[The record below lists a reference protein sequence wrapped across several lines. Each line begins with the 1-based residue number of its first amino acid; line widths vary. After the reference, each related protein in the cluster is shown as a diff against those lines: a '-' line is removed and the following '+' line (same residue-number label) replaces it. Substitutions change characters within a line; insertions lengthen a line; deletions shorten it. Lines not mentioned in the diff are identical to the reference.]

1 MQKQS
6 ILIIEGLK
14 KKFGELSVLKQVDL
28 KVDKGEVISII
39 GPSGTGKSTLLRCI
53 NCLEKMTEGKITIGD
68 VTVDAKEK
76 NHKAVYELRKKTA
89 MVFQNYN
96 LFKNMTALQN
106 VMEPLVQ
113 VQKIPKEK
121 AQSEAE
127 KLLERVGLLDKK
139 DSYPA
144 HMSGGQQQ
152 RVGIAR
158 AMAVKPEVML
168 FDEPTS
174 SLDPELVGEVLK
186 VIQDLANSHTM
197 TMLIVTHEMN
207 FAKQVSDRI
216 LFMDSGII
224 LEQGTADAV
233 FNSANPR
240 VQKFVGQVTK

>member
-1 MQKQS
+1 M
-6 ILIIEGLK
+6 
-14 KKFGELSVLKQVDL
+14 
-28 KVDKGEVISII
+28 DKGEVISII

-68 VTVDAKEK
+68 VTVDAKRK
-76 NHKAVYELRKKTA
+76 NHKVVYELRKKTA

-127 KLLERVGLLDKK
+127 KLLEKVGLLDKK

-152 RVGIAR
+152 RVGISR

-168 FDEPTS
+168 FDEPTF

-207 FAKQVSDRI
+207 FAKQVSD
-216 LFMDSGII
+216 
-224 LEQGTADAV
+224 
-233 FNSANPR
+233 
-240 VQKFVGQVTK
+240 

>member
-1 MQKQS
+1 M
-6 ILIIEGLK
+6 
-14 KKFGELSVLKQVDL
+14 
-28 KVDKGEVISII
+28 
-39 GPSGTGKSTLLRCI
+39 
-53 NCLEKMTEGKITIGD
+53 
-68 VTVDAKEK
+68 
-76 NHKAVYELRKKTA
+76 RKKTA

-168 FDEPTS
+168 FD
-174 SLDPELVGEVLK
+174 
-186 VIQDLANSHTM
+186 
-197 TMLIVTHEMN
+197 
-207 FAKQVSDRI
+207 
-216 LFMDSGII
+216 
-224 LEQGTADAV
+224 
-233 FNSANPR
+233 
-240 VQKFVGQVTK
+240 